1 MADGILTPAVSV
13 TSAVAGIGVAQ
24 PSIINSIVPVSIA
37 FLLLLFFVQ
46 QFGTAK
52 LAFTFSPGKT
62 NPSMNSPSF
71 FEVGFVVSCIWFLL
85 LAGTGIYNITF
96 YPGVFRAL
104 DPSRAIMRMLK

>member
-24 PSIINSIVPVSIA
+24 PSIINSIVPVSVA
-37 FLLLLFFVQ
+37 FLLLLFFIQ

-62 NPSMNSPSF
+62 DPSMNSPSF
-71 FEVGFVVSCIWFLL
+71 SEVGFVVSCIWFLL

-104 DPSRAIMRMLK
+104 DPSRAIMRMLN